1 LNFSYV
7 IVATNLS
14 AGSATGVV
22 VTDMLPA
29 GVTLVSSAATQGS
42 CTGVATVT
50 CNLGTLLGG
59 GSATINLVVTKTVG
73 GSVSNTAMVDGNEND
88 PNPANDTNV
97 AGTTPVTLLDFEIK

>member
-1 LNFSYV
+1 
-7 IVATNLS
+7 
-14 AGSATGVV
+14 VV

-29 GVTLVSSAATQGS
+29 GVTLVSSATTQGS
-42 CTGVATVT
+42 CSGVTTVT

-97 AGTTPVTLLDFEIK
+97 AGTTPVTLLGFEVE